1 MADVAKRIRVTG
13 RVQGVFY
20 RNWTVEQARSL
31 GVAGWVR
38 NRRDGRVEIL
48 AAGEEEAVEA
58 LIGLCREGPPAA
70 MVESV
75 EVENSAEEAPSP
87 FTKLPTA

>member
-1 MADVAKRIRVTG
+1 MADVAKRIRVKG

-20 RNWTVEQARSL
+20 RNWTVEQARAL
-31 GVAGWVR
+31 DVAGWVR
-38 NRRDGRVEIL
+38 NRRDGSVEIL
-48 AAGEEEAVEA
+48 AAGEGQAVEA

-70 MVESV
+70 DVESV

-87 FTKLPTA
+87 FTKLPTV